1 MSGTSNTEAF
11 IQIYFPKHQRAAK
24 EKLCFLLQ
32 DIDANMSRIVQ
43 QLLPSMTAL
52 AEQIAKDQKNFRHY
66 NWEVMLEERRTRKWV
81 TRLPLNIKPKP
92 KNKR

>member
-1 MSGTSNTEAF
+1 MSGTNSTEAF

-24 EKLCFLLQ
+24 EKLAFLLQ
-32 DIDANMSRIVQ
+32 DIDANFSRIVQ
-43 QLLPSMTAL
+43 QLLPSLTAL
-52 AEQIAKDQKNFRHY
+52 AEQIAKEQKNFRHY
-66 NWEVMLEERRTRKWV
+66 TWEVVLEERKTRRWI